1 MHLCIHI
8 QFFGPKSVHRML
20 QVWKS
25 SSYPMDK
32 QSPRYKKDAAPEDL
46 PKAVEQP
53 SLRVCQLVGDKLV
66 LPRDIRGMFMQDPVH
81 APDWRDLLVKFDE
94 QWGAAVATPAPTPA
108 PGAPNPTS
116 SSNSTPQ
123 DHGPKQEIF
132 NFDWGSVFV
141 DEPKS
146 LDKLKAKYGSENLIE
161 MPGLGSTSFLLFPG
175 PCLFM
180 MAKETVC
187 LKASEAPVIMH
198 GAGVWL
204 LGDKA
209 KKFAQNN
216 PGKGIP
222 CSWSDDQ
229 VRVVMEETGCHPTYS

>member
-1 MHLCIHI
+1 
-8 QFFGPKSVHRML
+8 
-20 QVWKS
+20 
-25 SSYPMDK
+25 MDK
-32 QSPRYKKDAAPEDL
+32 QSPRYKKDVAPEDL
-46 PKAVEQP
+46 PKAVEPP

-66 LPRDIRGMFMQDPVH
+66 LPRDIRGMFMQDPIH
-81 APDWRDLLVKFDE
+81 APDWRELLVKFDE
-94 QWGAAVATPAPTPA
+94 QWGAVVTTAANPVPTPA
-108 PGAPNPTS
+108 PGVANS
-116 SSNSTPQ
+116 SPQ
-123 DHGPKQEIF
+123 DQAPKQEVF
-132 NFDWGSVFV
+132 NFDWGSVFM

-161 MPGLGSTSFLLFPG
+161 MPGLGNTSFLLFPG

-180 MAKETVC
+180 MAKETVH
-187 LKASEAPVIMH
+187 LKASEAPVITH

-229 VRVVMEETGCHPTYS
+229 VRVVMEERGSVIYRILHCRVAPKVFLRK